1 MSRISFENYAKRAQE
16 LSQHTEI
23 AGRYLVQ
30 MEAERRI
37 LLDVLK
43 KLVVQPGDSVL
54 DIGCGTGNLSIP
66 LSFLCQQITGI
77 DHKDVLQSF
86 HSRCEGLNNL
96 ILTAGNFLDVEIDER
111 FDKIIA
117 YSVLHYLTDI
127 KEVLNF
133 IDKAL
138 DLLKP
143 GGRILFGDIPNTFKK
158 QRFLDTEY
166 GKRFLEE
173 WNRKKEKS
181 TSPEGEL
188 NEDHQT
194 PVFDDDAII
203 RLMGHIRLKGFH
215 AYVLPQLP
223 ELPFGHIREDL
234 LVIHPEKK
242 SDTPLA
248 K

>member
-1 MSRISFENYAKRAQE
+1 MSRISFKNYAKRARE

-23 AGRYLVQ
+23 AGRYAIQ
-30 MEAERRI
+30 DKAERHI

-54 DIGCGTGNLSIP
+54 DIICGTGNLSIP
-66 LSFLCQQITGI
+66 LSFLCQKITGI

-86 HSRCEGLNNL
+86 HRRCEGLNNL
-96 ILTAGNFLDVEIDER
+96 ILTPGNFLDVEIDER
-111 FDKIIA
+111 FDKIMA

-138 DLLKP
+138 VLLKP
-143 GGRILFGDIPNTFKK
+143 GGRVLFGDIPNTSQK

-166 GKRFLEE
+166 GKRFLKE
-173 WNRKKEKS
+173 WNRKQAI
-181 TSPEGEL
+181 PPQL
-188 NEDHQT
+188 DLIEDHQT
-194 PVFDDDAII
+194 AVFDDDAII

-215 AYVLPQLP
+215 AYVLHQPQ
-223 ELPFGHIREDL
+223 ELPFGHTREGL